1 MIHMNEIYERANI
14 QQIRNFLL
22 YGADCVV
29 DPHSY
34 QERIANA
41 QNDLFCCICSRF
53 AEGEQEEVANL
64 IYRYGSAN
72 EEVYMEI
79 GLQVGAMLA
88 MQVWQNGKAAFEAG
102 KFEAW
107 LSALKCRRGTAENEE

>member
-1 MIHMNEIYERANI
+1 MCGGSAL
-14 QQIRNFLL
+14 F
-22 YGADCVV
+22 
-29 DPHSY
+29 Y

-41 QNDLFCCICSRF
+41 QNDLFCCICDRF
-53 AEGEQEEVANL
+53 AEGEREEAANL

-79 GLQVGAMLA
+79 GLQVGALLA
-88 MQVWQNGKAAFEAG
+88 MQVWQNGKTAFEAE

-107 LSALKCRRGTAENEE
+107 LAASKCRQETEENEE